1 MSSGIYIQNIRTHRT
16 KKKIKSIL
24 TPRVSK
30 RKVAQYLV
38 IYFVNKMIFHCGQIF
53 PKNRLKLLHVARVF
67 WFAQSRR
74 NCASMFRNFKSIK
87 LRSNNELL
95 EPACLPCNFVQKSEQ
110 SVFNDNLF
118 RFRATTN
125 TEAYQISSLLL
136 MIIASR
142 TAKK

>member
-1 MSSGIYIQNIRTHRT
+1 MSSGIYIQNIQTHRT

-53 PKNRLKLLHVARVF
+53 PKNRLELLHVARLF

-87 LRSNNELL
+87 LRSNNEH
-95 EPACLPCNFVQKSEQ
+95 FVQKSEQ
-110 SVFNDNLF
+110 SAFNDNLF

-125 TEAYQISSLLL
+125 TESYRISSLLL